1 MNNVDK
7 KNHGDLEIGNNRVYR
22 ENFDHDF
29 KFPYR

>member
-1 MNNVDK
+1 MLT

-22 ENFDHDF
+22 ENFDHDV